1 MVYPLRRL
9 WYYPFWRVLIK
20 KVKGMQNIPDKG
32 NFIIVANHNKL
43 LDPILVAYPII
54 KKLDKKV
61 HFVASPRWWPYLG
74 EYICRTWAGCIP
86 LFNRKQ
92 AYKDA
97 KKMINEGEI
106 VGIFPEGNIKKYPR
120 RTKAGAIR
128 LAIETETPI
137 LPVKIE
143 SSYIPFV
150 SIVSFDKIIYPDEI
164 KKKYK
169 NPERLMSKIYN
180 LGLDEVSQREV
191 IDRRTD

>member
-1 MVYPLRRL
+1 MVYLLKGL
-9 WYYPFWRVLIK
+9 WYYPLWRLLTK
-20 KVKGMQNIPDKG
+20 KVKGKENIPNKG
-32 NFIIVANHNKL
+32 NFIVVANHNKL
-43 LDPILVAYPII
+43 LDPILVVYPII

-61 HFVASPRWWPYLG
+61 HFIASPRWWRYLG

-150 SIVSFDKIIYPDEI
+150 SIVSFDKMIYPDEI

-169 NPERLMSKIYN
+169 NPERLMDRIYN
-180 LGLDEVSQREV
+180 LGLDEVS
-191 IDRRTD
+191 